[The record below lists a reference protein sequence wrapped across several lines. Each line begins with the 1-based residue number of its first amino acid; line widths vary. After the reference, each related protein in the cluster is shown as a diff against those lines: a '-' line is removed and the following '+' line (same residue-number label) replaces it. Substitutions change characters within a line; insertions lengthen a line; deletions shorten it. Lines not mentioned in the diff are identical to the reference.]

1 MAKKSLIA
9 IQELLTANPSK
20 YSNENWID
28 SQPPEWLTTIQFNP
42 PPSCRGQLCYLKL
55 VNAAIYPQQIDMPSH
70 YNEMPF
76 TLSINFNQIDS
87 FQSINNASGNNGP
100 NTSKIVAMFC
110 NRWSAGTEFP
120 MITFQCP
127 QGPQPLD
134 LILQANTP
142 EIFVTGTANTVTT
155 SGTVDGGLK
164 LYDSTLAGEGQNA
177 FVINDGIIRYNYAGF
192 VPSPGDTFTISSLTG
207 NSPPASTLWPTNA
220 VITGVLKQSSLT
232 LIFYKTSNDL
242 SWSSSTFASTATFSF
257 TTNIVA
263 PSTPIQLTM
272 LANLEPIE

>member
-20 YSNENWID
+20 YSNNDWVNTE
-28 SQPPEWLTTIQFNP
+28 PPEWLTTIQFNP
-42 PPSCRGQLCYLKL
+42 PPSCRGKLCYLRL
-55 VNAAIYPQQIDMPSH
+55 VNAAIYPQQLNMPSH

-100 NTSKIVAMFC
+100 NTSKIVGLFC
-110 NRWSAGTEFP
+110 SRWTPGTEFP

-134 LILQANTP
+134 IMLQANTP
-142 EIFVTGTANTVTT
+142 EIGVSGASANVISSLYFYGTT
-155 SGTVDGGLK
+155 STG
-164 LYDSTLAGEGQNA
+164 AGQNTLRMKA
-177 FVINDGIIRYNYAGF
+177 VDMKFDNMGF
-192 VPSPGDTFTISSLTG
+192 TPAPGDTITISSVTGKYTG
-207 NSPPASTLWPTNA
+207 NVDFPGSLPSNSL
-220 VITGVLKQSSLT
+220 ITSVSIL
-232 LIFYKTSNDL
+232 SNDIYITYK
-242 SWSSSTFASTATFSF
+242 STSDYADWTNNITAGSVAYSF
-257 TTNIVA
+257 TTNIISPDTQV
-263 PSTPIQLTM
+263 QLTM

>member
-20 YSNENWID
+20 YSNNNWID

-55 VNAAIYPQQIDMPSH
+55 VNAAIYPQLLNMPSH

-100 NTSKIVAMFC
+100 NTSKIVGLFC
-110 NRWSAGTEFP
+110 SRWTAGTEFP

-134 LILQANTP
+134 IILQANTP
-142 EIFVTGTANTVTT
+142 EINV
-155 SGTVDGGLK
+155 SGTSTNAN
-164 LYDSTLAGEGQNA
+164 STLYIKGTTATGAGQNTLIMKA
-177 FVINDGIIRYNYAGF
+177 LDMKFDNMGF
-192 VPSPGDTFTISSLTG
+192 LPSTGDTITISSVTGLTAFTG
-207 NSPPASTLWPTNA
+207 TLPSNA
-220 VITGVLKQSSLT
+220 IVTSVSILSSD
-232 LIFYKTSNDL
+232 IYIVYKSTSNVD
-242 SWSSSTFASTATFSF
+242 WDNSTQTGSATYSF
-257 TTNIVA
+257 TTNII
-263 PSTPIQLTM
+263 PPDTPIQLTM